1 MRKVTFMID
10 DIASMKEIYKNEL
23 SGEKFDDT
31 MKDQKPFRVI
41 FSVIGNK
48 SPDRYELSDM
58 EGNRLNIND
67 LNGYQRACIMGDCY
81 KYFENKSNYYFK
93 TDRPFGVVDITE
105 CEI

>member
-1 MRKVTFMID
+1 MRKVTFIID
-10 DIASMKEIYKNEL
+10 DIASMKELFKNEENA
-23 SGEKFDDT
+23 SEA
-31 MKDQKPFRVI
+31 MKDQKSFKAV

-58 EGNRLNIND
+58 NGNRLNIND

-81 KYFENKSNYYFK
+81 KYFESKSNYYFK
-93 TDRPFGVVDITE
+93 TDKPFGVIGITE